1 MHLHQKSPHAMNK
14 EGAVCVCVCV
24 WEGEEGKKGRETDMT
39 CCLLDVG
46 LLFFTVGYRVTVFT
60 IFILCCC

>member
-1 MHLHQKSPHAMNK
+1 MNK